1 VELTSMVVTRVVRQ
15 VAKWSLALIALFA
28 VVAVLAIPRTAVA
41 HPLGNFTVNQYTRI
55 EVADKSLRLVYVL
68 DMAEIPTFQER
79 QKIDTN
85 GDDTIDDAETA
96 TYLNSAVPEIVSQL
110 GLSVD
115 GNDVKLQPISRELS
129 FPKGQAGLSLM
140 RLRLVLAPSAAG
152 LLASSPKSI
161 AFHNDFAT
169 DRLGWR
175 EIVVT
180 HGAGVSLSGV
190 DTPPTDASDELRNYP
205 ADLLS
210 SPLDQREVSFGAVLA
225 PGSAAPGY
233 DHFVKSTSIA
243 EGPAIR
249 PGGGATGAR
258 FAALLNRSESTTT
271 GLIITLIAA
280 MLWGAAHALSPGHG
294 KTVVGA
300 YLVGSRGT
308 PRHAAFLGLT
318 VTVTHTAGVIALGM
332 ITLFASNYI
341 LPERLFPWISV
352 FSGLTVIALG
362 LWTFQS
368 RLRGGPSFGLH
379 HHEHEHE
386 EHHRH
391 DEHDANH
398 VHSHGGHSH
407 SHLPSDGQRV
417 TWRSLLALGISGG
430 LLPCPSALVVL
441 LGSIALGRVGF
452 GLALVVAFSLG
463 LAATLTSLG
472 LAFLYAGH
480 LLNARLRDHSRFTL
494 LIRYGPAVGS
504 LALTLAGAMII
515 VRALDQTGLR

>member
-1 VELTSMVVTRVVRQ
+1 MVATSLVRQ
-15 VAKWSLALIALFA
+15 VGKKSLAIIALIA
-28 VVAVLAIPRTAVA
+28 VVAVLAIPESAAA

-55 EVADKSLRLVYVL
+55 EVTEKSLRLVYVL

-79 QKIDTN
+79 QKIDAN
-85 GDDTIDDAETA
+85 GDGAIDDAEAA
-96 TYLNSAVPEIVSQL
+96 TYLDSAVPEIVSQL
-110 GLSVD
+110 GLTVD
-115 GNDVKLQPISRELS
+115 GNVVELQPISRELT
-129 FPKGQAGLSLM
+129 FPEGQAGLSLM
-140 RLRLVLAPSAAG
+140 RLRLVLTPTAAG
-152 LLASSPKSI
+152 LLANSPEAI
-161 AFHNDFAT
+161 EFRNDYAT

-175 EIVVT
+175 EILAT
-180 HGAGVSLSGV
+180 HGPDVSLNGV
-190 DTPPTDASDELRNYP
+190 ETPPTDASNELRNYP

-210 SPLDQREVSFGAVLA
+210 SPLDQREVAFRAALA
-225 PGSAAPGY
+225 PGPAAPGY
-233 DHFVKSTSIA
+233 AHFVAGERLSS
-243 EGPAIR
+243 GPATR
-249 PGGGATGAR
+249 PRGGASGAR
-258 FAALLNRSESTTT
+258 FAALLNRSESTTI
-271 GLIITLIAA
+271 GLIVTLLAA

-318 VTVTHTAGVIALGM
+318 VTITHTAGVIALGM

-368 RLRGGPSFGLH
+368 RLRGGPSFGH
-379 HHEHEHE
+379 HHH
-386 EHHRH
+386 H
-391 DEHDANH
+391 DEQNAML

-407 SHLPSDGQRV
+407 SHLPADDQDV

-452 GLALVVAFSLG
+452 GLALVIAFSLG

-480 LLNARLRDHSRFTL
+480 LLNERLRDHGRLTV

-515 VRALDQTGLR
+515 LRGLEQTGLR

>member
-1 VELTSMVVTRVVRQ
+1 MELTRMVATSGVQQIR
-15 VAKWSLALIALFA
+15 KWSLALIALIA
-28 VVAVLAIPRTAVA
+28 VAAALAIPKGASA

-85 GDDTIDDAETA
+85 GDEAIDDAETA
-96 TYLNSAVPEIVSQL
+96 TYLDSTIPEIVDQL
-110 GLSVD
+110 GLTVD
-115 GNDVKLQPISRELS
+115 GNDVELQPISRELS
-129 FPKGQAGLSLM
+129 FPEGQAGLSLM
-140 RLRLVLAPSAAG
+140 RLRLVLAPSAAD
-152 LLASSPKSI
+152 LLATSPKAI
-161 AFHNDFAT
+161 DFRNEYAT

-180 HGAGVSLSGV
+180 HGAGVSVSGIV
-190 DTPPTDASDELRNYP
+190 TPPTDASYELRDYP

-210 SPLDQREVSFGAVLA
+210 SPLDQREVTFGAALA
-225 PGSAAPGY
+225 PGPAAPGY
-233 DHFVKSTSIA
+233 DQFVAGTSKS
-243 EGPAIR
+243 GGAITR
-249 PGGGATGAR
+249 PGGGASSAR
-258 FAALLNRSESTTT
+258 FAALLDRSEGTTI
-271 GLIITLIAA
+271 GLIVTLIAA
-280 MLWGAAHALSPGHG
+280 MLWGTAHALSPGHG

-308 PRHAAFLGLT
+308 PRHAVFLGLT
-318 VTVTHTAGVIALGM
+318 VTITHTAGVIALGM
-332 ITLFASNYI
+332 ITLFASSYI

-362 LWTFQS
+362 LWTFKS
-368 RLRGGPSFGLH
+368 RLRARPSNGH
-379 HHEHEHE
+379 HHHDHNHGD
-386 EHHRH
+386 HHHH
-391 DEHDANH
+391 DEQDATH
-398 VHSHGGHSH
+398 VHSPDGHSH
-407 SHLPSDGQRV
+407 THLPPDGQSV

-480 LLNARLRDHSRFTL
+480 MLNARFRDHGRLTL
-494 LIRYGPAVGS
+494 VIHYGPAVGS

-515 VRALDQTGLR
+515 LRALDQTGLR